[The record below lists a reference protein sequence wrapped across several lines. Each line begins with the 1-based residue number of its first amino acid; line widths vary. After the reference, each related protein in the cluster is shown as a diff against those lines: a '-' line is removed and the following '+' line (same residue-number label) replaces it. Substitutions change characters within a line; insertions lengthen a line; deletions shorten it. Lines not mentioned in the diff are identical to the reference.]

1 MDRAHAAAVALATD
15 PAHLAVCRRIARA
28 HARRRPWLAD
38 DFESDA
44 LLRLWQVA
52 RLYAARPDRGVAF
65 ADLLK
70 WHVRRACLDTI
81 ARARP
86 LGYRRSRPA
95 RRRGVPP
102 ARLSLDDLPAGPDPD
117 GCRLPVGWEA
127 DSEDALRALCGR
139 LSPRHRALVERL
151 YLHAA
156 TPDYETLGRA
166 LAVHPANVGR
176 GVAAALAHL
185 RGAPS

>member
-1 MDRAHAAAVALATD
+1 MSRAAAVALATD
-15 PAHLAVCRRIARA
+15 PAHLATCRRIAAA

-52 RLYAARPDRGVAF
+52 KLYVARPDRGVAF

-86 LGYRRSRPA
+86 LGYRSRRVAELPA
-95 RRRGVPP
+95 SLPG
-102 ARLSLDDLPAGPDPD
+102 RLSLDDLPAGPDPD

-127 DSEDALRALCGR
+127 DSEDALRALCAR

-166 LAVHPANVGR
+166 LDVHPANVGR

-185 RGAPS
+185 REVVPP